1 MIMNKTFSTLI
12 TLSTL
17 LTFLLLNACTSN
29 EIGESKDVAQDK
41 IYQDYSVTYTE
52 GNTNAEIFCQY
63 RFGGKNGTTLVLN
76 TPSSVSF
83 DGQNLV
89 VDSNKVSG
97 AYYSTNKPIANFWGN
112 HKFVFTNVD
121 KKQYENSFSFDSFK
135 VNFPTSAAKNKPLEI
150 SFATTTLGADDYVE
164 INTVDS
170 DSSFSITNK
179 GNSVI
184 IPIEELKRQKKN
196 DVQLEAHLYRNIPL
210 QQNTTEGGKMYLNY
224 SLKPVKVSLQ

>member
-1 MIMNKTFSTLI
+1 MTNNKIFSTLI
-12 TLSTL
+12 TAFTIL
-17 LTFLLLNACTSN
+17 LFAACTSN
-29 EIGESKDVAQDK
+29 EIGDSKDVAQDK
-41 IYQDYSVTYTE
+41 IYQDYSITYTE
-52 GNTNAEIFCQY
+52 GNANAEVFCQY

-83 DGQNLV
+83 DGEKLS
-89 VDSNKVSG
+89 VDSNNISG
-97 AYYSTNKPIANFWGN
+97 AYYKTSKAFANFWGS

-121 KKQYENSFSFDSFK
+121 KKQYENNFSFDSFK
-135 VNFPTSAAKNKPLEI
+135 VNFPAGAVKNKPLEI
-150 SFATTTLGADDYVE
+150 NFTTTTLGADDYVE

-184 IPIEELKRQKKN
+184 IPVEELKRQKKN

-210 QQNTTEGGKMYLNY
+210 QQNTTEGGKMYVSY
-224 SLKPVKVSLQ
+224 TLKAVKVSLQ